1 MAIRAVVF
9 DIGGVLEITPSTGW
23 VQAWEA
29 RLGLPSGGLQERMGD
44 VWRAGS
50 LGQISEEEV
59 ERQIGARLGLD
70 PALVQA
76 FTGDLWEEYLGTL
89 NGELCAY
96 FAGLRPRYQTAILS
110 NSFVGAR
117 RREHERYGFGDLCD
131 MIVYSH
137 EEGLQKPDPR
147 IYELICARLGR
158 RPSEVLFL
166 DDVEVCVAAA
176 RAVGMRAVR
185 FESTAQ
191 AIAEIEAYLR
201 PDGASDA
208 ADT

>member
-29 RLGLPSGGLQERMGD
+29 RLGLPPGALRDRLDD

-50 LGQISEEEV
+50 LGHISEEEV

-70 PALVQA
+70 REQVAA
-76 FTGDLWEEYLGTL
+76 FTADLWDEYLGTL

-117 RREHERYGFGDLCD
+117 RREQERYGFGDLCD
-131 MIVYSH
+131 IIIYSH
-137 EEGLQKPDPR
+137 EEGLQKPDPQ
-147 IYELICARLGR
+147 IYELTCARLGR
-158 RPSEVLFL
+158 RPSEVVFL

-176 RAVGMRAVR
+176 RAAGLHAIR
-185 FESTAQ
+185 FQSTAQ
-191 AIAEIEAYLR
+191 AIAEIEACLR
-201 PDGASDA
+201 ASGGSDFPV
-208 ADT
+208 